1 MGGMPFLPPPDL
13 PDFMAAR
20 LPFDRI
26 AYRLE
31 RGADE
36 GRSLHL
42 IDHGSRS
49 ARPVLLVHGNP
60 TWSFLWRKVIRRLP
74 DYRCVAPDLLGLGF
88 SGPPPRVEE
97 HSVTRHA
104 DAIAELVE
112 ALDLEDLILVAQD
125 WGGPISMGVGARL
138 PERIAGVVL
147 ANTSVIAP
155 DHPRGTAFHRFSH
168 MPVVSDFVFRVLGFP
183 QIRLSM
189 AQGDKSSISGEIA
202 KAYRWP
208 LGSWRWRAA
217 PLALARM
224 VPNHPDHPS
233 LPALR
238 RGFEW
243 IQSFEGPMALVWGLK
258 DPILGR
264 ALSRHEKAFPE
275 APVTRCPEAGHFL
288 QEEVPAELAAAVRG
302 VA

>member
-1 MGGMPFLPPPDL
+1 MPFQCPPEL
-13 PDFMAAR
+13 PDFLAAH

-31 RGADE
+31 RGEDAS
-36 GRSLHL
+36 RSVHL
-42 IDHGSRS
+42 IDHGPRTG
-49 ARPVLLVHGNP
+49 RPVFLLHGNP

-74 DYRCVAPDLLGLGF
+74 EFRCVAPDLLGLGF
-88 SGPPPRVEE
+88 SGPPPRLEE
-97 HSVTRHA
+97 HSATRHA
-104 DAIAELVE
+104 EAMAELVE
-112 ALDLEDLILVAQD
+112 ALDLGDVILVAQD
-125 WGGPISMGVGARL
+125 WGGPISMGVASRL
-138 PERIAGVVL
+138 PDRISGVVL

-155 DHPRGTAFHRFSH
+155 DRPRGTAFHRFAH
-168 MPVVSDFVFRVLGFP
+168 MPVVSDLVFRGLGFP

-189 AQGDKSSISGEIA
+189 AQGDKHSISGEIA

-224 VPNHPDHPS
+224 VPNRPDHPS
-233 LPALR
+233 LPELR

-243 IQSFEGPMALVWGLK
+243 IQGYEGPMALVWGLK

-264 ALSRHEKAFPE
+264 ALPRHEKAFPQ
-275 APVTRCPEAGHFL
+275 ATVTRCPEAGHFL
-288 QEEVPAELAAAVRG
+288 QEEVPDELAAAVRE
-302 VA
+302 VAG